1 MDPICRDS
9 DNTNEISSLQVL
21 NVVDD
26 VLDAIITTQQI
37 YYFQTTRLIKP
48 NYYSKPWPDIRIKP
62 VIKVPDFQL
71 HAGDTGAAA
80 FGGAR

>member
-1 MDPICRDS
+1 MMDPICRDS

-37 YYFQTTRLIKP
+37 YYFQTTPLIKP
-48 NYYSKPWPDIRIKP
+48 TYYSRPWSDIE
-62 VIKVPDFQL
+62 IKVPVACWKVQWKL
-71 HAGDTGAAA
+71 LNGT
-80 FGGAR
+80 